1 MKPALLEEFYHAG
14 LELFLQDG
22 QLMAG
27 VRKGCT
33 PSPEVLAQAKAMK
46 AEIMA
51 AFQKPKYPSIWDV
64 TIQTKGKVQTMIV
77 IDPLHE
83 DEATFKREL
92 VERFGEQR
100 LVMMKRRT

>member
-1 MKPALLEEFYHAG
+1 MKPALLEAFYHAG

-27 VRKGCT
+27 VRKDCT

-51 AFQKPKYPSIWDV
+51 ALQKPKYPSIWDV
-64 TIQTKGKVQTMIV
+64 TIQTDGKLQTMVV
-77 IDPLHE
+77 IDPTHE
-83 DEATFKREL
+83 DEATFRREL
-92 VERFGEQR
+92 VERFGERR